1 MNLEFLFPL
10 FMQLHQ
16 IGFRA
21 IDALDPSSESLHV
34 AEQKGVYRKLF
45 NVPMTSEPLDIP
57 QGHAGCNSVTNC
69 LFKLY

>member
-1 MNLEFLFPL
+1 
-10 FMQLHQ
+10 MQLHQ

-21 IDALDPSSESLHV
+21 IDALDPSSESLRV

-45 NVPMTSEPLDIP
+45 NVPMTDKPLDIP
-57 QGHAGCNSVTNC
+57 QGYAGCNSVTNC